1 MLKDLVVKLSTEG
14 KADPAANYALS
25 IADSFGAHL
34 TGVAFALEPVIAEPI
49 VGGIGSNIIDRA
61 IAENQDAAKAAIKRF
76 EADTRKRN
84 LSVATQQVT
93 AIPAHATGEF
103 GRIARC
109 SGLSVVTQAD
119 PKCTTSNDIF
129 IEAALFGSGRPVV
142 IVPYIQKERLN
153 LRRVICC
160 WDGSA
165 PAARAIGDALPF
177 LRKADHVELLVV
189 ATEKTREIDNLGP
202 DMADHLTRLGLKV
215 FLRQIHAADIDV
227 GNAILSYAADNDAAF
242 LVMGGYGHS
251 RFREFVLGGATRV
264 ILSSMTL
271 PVLMAH

>member
-1 MLKDLVVKLSTEG
+1 
-14 KADPAANYALS
+14 
-25 IADSFGAHL
+25 
-34 TGVAFALEPVIAEPI
+34 
-49 VGGIGSNIIDRA
+49 
-61 IAENQDAAKAAIKRF
+61 
-76 EADTRKRN
+76 
-84 LSVATQQVT
+84 
-93 AIPAHATGEF
+93 
-103 GRIARC
+103 
-109 SGLSVVTQAD
+109 
-119 PKCTTSNDIF
+119 
-129 IEAALFGSGRPVV
+129 
-142 IVPYIQKERLN
+142 VPYIQKERLN

-215 FLRQIHAADIDV
+215 FLRQTHAADIDV

-251 RFREFVLGGATRV
+251 RLREFILGGATRV
-264 ILSSMTL
+264 MLSSMTL